1 MLLLSCRLCFLWLMF
16 MGVIPRP
23 AFPAFS
29 KTLLHFL
36 NIALMSMIPV
46 QSVRCTRQ
54 RTESVL
60 CFATETIQVASL
72 FMWQSSCFIVYC
84 SLFMWQPSC
93 FIVHCSLFM
102 WQPSCFIV
110 HCSLFMWQP
119 SCFIVHCSLFMWQPS
134 CFIVHCSCGNPVASL
149 FIVHCSCGN
158 PVASLFIVHCSCGSP
173 VASLFMWQNPGL
185 PCRERGESSGSSQ

>member
-119 SCFIVHCSLFMWQPS
+119 SCFIVH
-134 CFIVHCSCGNPVASL
+134 VAKPRAAMQRKGGEQRQQSVMCL
-149 FIVHCSCGN
+149 VYCLKPAIPFNKNDADS
-158 PVASLFIVHCSCGSP
+158 
-173 VASLFMWQNPGL
+173 GL
-185 PCRERGESSGSSQ
+185 QQQQMGPALICW

>member
-110 HCSLFMWQP
+110 H
-119 SCFIVHCSLFMWQPS
+119 
-134 CFIVHCSCGNPVASL
+134 VAKPRAAMQRKGGEQRQQSVMCL
-149 FIVHCSCGN
+149 VYCLKPAIPFNKNDADS
-158 PVASLFIVHCSCGSP
+158 
-173 VASLFMWQNPGL
+173 GL
-185 PCRERGESSGSSQ
+185 QQQQMGPALICW